1 MNLWYT
7 RWAAAGESC
16 SPANLRRGRLLV
28 NKLKATILVTG
39 VLILVGGLWAQNKA
53 PLALKQTIPIPG
65 ITKEGDFD
73 HMAVD
78 VQGNRLFL
86 MGEDNS
92 VIEIFDLGAG
102 KLIHT
107 ISDVKAPHSMVYRGD
122 IKKFFVVDGG
132 AAEVKIYDSDSYK
145 PAGTIKLRDDADSM
159 VYDPS
164 TKYMYVVNG
173 GEGAKMAYSFVSVV
187 DTTAGKSLGD
197 IKIDSDAVEALA
209 LEKSGTRLFVNMT
222 GKDAVAVV
230 DREKR
235 TVTTTWP
242 TGQVAKHLIAM
253 SFDEAD
259 HRLFVTT
266 RTPGKLIVIDTDSGK
281 VVTSLPCVGDNDDM
295 AYDSASKRIFISA
308 SGFVDI
314 YQQKDADH
322 YDQIAHVPTAF
333 KARTSIL
340 VPEWKKYYLAIPHRG
355 TTAPAVRVYDVLP
368 N

>member
-1 MNLWYT
+1 MNK
-7 RWAAAGESC
+7 
-16 SPANLRRGRLLV
+16 LRATALVTSLLV
-28 NKLKATILVTG
+28 LIVG
-39 VLILVGGLWAQNKA
+39 VWAQKKA
-53 PLALKQTIPIPG
+53 PLALKQTIPVSG

-73 HMAVD
+73 HLVVD
-78 VQGNRLFL
+78 VQGNRLFV

-92 VIEIFDLGAG
+92 VVEIIDLAAS

-107 ISDVKAPHSMVYRGD
+107 ISDVKAPHSGVYRGD
-122 IKKFFVVDGG
+122 LKKLFVVDGG
-132 AAEVKIYDSDSYK
+132 VGEVKIYDSDSYK
-145 PAGTIKLRDDADSM
+145 PAGSIKLKDDADSM
-159 VYDPS
+159 AYDPS

-173 GEGAKMAYSFVSVV
+173 GKDAHMTYSFVSVV
-187 DTTAGKSLGD
+187 DTTAGKNLGD

-209 LEKSGTRLFVNMT
+209 LEKSGARLFVNMT

-235 TVTTTWP
+235 SVMNTWP

-253 SFDEAD
+253 SFDEGD

-266 RTPGKLIVIDTDSGK
+266 RTPGKLIVLDTDSGK
-281 VVTSLPCVGDNDDM
+281 VVTSLPCVSDNDDM
-295 AYDSASKRIFISA
+295 TYDSANKRIYISG

-340 VPEWKKYYLAIPHRG
+340 VPEWRKYYLAIPHHG
-355 TTAPAVRVYDVLP
+355 TTPAAVRVYDVVP
-368 N
+368 D